1 MSLRRCSNDLLRAP
15 VVPSKMNF
23 HHLYQESTASSPY
36 QFRINHDSEPFPAES
51 KSVAV
56 KIK

>member
-1 MSLRRCSNDLLRAP
+1 NDLLRAP

-36 QFRINHDSEPFPAES
+36 QFRINHDSKPFPAES